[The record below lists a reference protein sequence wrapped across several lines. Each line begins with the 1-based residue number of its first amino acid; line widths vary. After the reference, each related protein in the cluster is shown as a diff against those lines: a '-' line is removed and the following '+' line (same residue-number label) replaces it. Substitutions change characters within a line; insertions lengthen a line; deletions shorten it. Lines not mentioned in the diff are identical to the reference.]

1 MLNNISMC
9 VSEST
14 LISKV
19 DWNRNSSGDA
29 GLSTDIPLGCL
40 SIEFTSGHR
49 YQYNDVPLTI
59 IESMVMSDSYGKFF
73 HTNIRDKYTTYK
85 EV

>member
-9 VSEST
+9 ISGSA

-19 DWNRNSSGDA
+19 DWNLNSSD
-29 GLSTDIPLGCL
+29 SYSNLGCL
-40 SIEFTSGHR
+40 SIEFTKGER
-49 YQYNDVPLTI
+49 YQYNDVPLSTMQ
-59 IESMVMSDSYGKFF
+59 SMLMSDSYGKFF
-73 HTNIRDKYTTYK
+73 HSNIKDKYTTYK